1 LVFIWNKSAV
11 TGFKTEMTR
20 NQIRFVVA
28 VIVACAIRLAAQ
40 EAGDAVG
47 WDPMECWDCTQFGLA
62 EMYGFMFL
70 APIFGLIV
78 GAMRVGATQVQD
90 LVMLK
95 LR

>member
-1 LVFIWNKSAV
+1 
-11 TGFKTEMTR
+11 
-20 NQIRFVVA
+20 
-28 VIVACAIRLAAQ
+28 
-40 EAGDAVG
+40 
-47 WDPMECWDCTQFGLA
+47 MECWDCTQFGLA